1 MDLPVANA
9 ARQSL
14 NMGLPRLAFIYDVA
28 CKYVVNFF
36 HRTID
41 TSTPL
46 LTQDE
51 IDALQEGFEVDHRL
65 YQRMSFFINKFH
77 LNGHKISCQDLYS
90 LSYASLVGRVSGEEI
105 ETVWSYLNGFQY
117 STQEMSAGSR
127 IDMLTDVINNFNL
140 TKSIKACK
148 CFH

>member
-28 CKYVVNFF
+28 
-36 HRTID
+36 
-41 TSTPL
+41 
-46 LTQDE
+46 
-51 IDALQEGFEVDHRL
+51 
-65 YQRMSFFINKFH
+65 NKFH

-90 LSYASLVGRVSGEEI
+90 PSYASLVGRVSGEEI